1 MVPDTV
7 LENCQVQLLDGET
20 ESTFRRSYVK
30 VEGNTAV
37 FGKVHC
43 LMVYEDEGEVYGLVL
58 VQSGILPGTYTR
70 VGYTNGCGKWKAY
83 KKEQRAITIV

>member
-1 MVPDTV
+1 
-7 LENCQVQLLDGET
+7 
-20 ESTFRRSYVK
+20 
-30 VEGNTAV
+30 
-37 FGKVHC
+37 
-43 LMVYEDEGEVYGLVL
+43 MVYEDEGEVYGLVL